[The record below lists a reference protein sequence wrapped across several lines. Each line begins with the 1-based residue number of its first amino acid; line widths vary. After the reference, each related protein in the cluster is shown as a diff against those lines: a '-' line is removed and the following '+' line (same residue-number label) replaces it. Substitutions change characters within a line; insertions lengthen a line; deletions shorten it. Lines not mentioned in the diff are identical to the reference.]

1 MYCRKCGK
9 WIDYEAEIC
18 TDCQQTEE
26 LFKVENEQ
34 PAQPAQNEQY
44 QYFFG
49 NNAQQPYAQQPYAQQ
64 PYAQQPY
71 AQQPYAQPVQSQD
84 KGSRMEG
91 FGFALAGTIIGFFAF
106 LFSYLLLIFSAVG
119 GMGLIMFPFALSTAI
134 FAMVSGTKSLNKS
147 KECTRAGKVK
157 PIATFILGIVNVVLA
172 GLSFFFIVL
181 TIMILAVAL

>member
-26 LFKVENEQ
+26 LFKVENEA
-34 PAQPAQNEQY
+34 PAQPAQNAQY

-49 NNAQQPYAQQPYAQQ
+49 NTAQQPGQQQYSQ
-64 PYAQQPY
+64 PMYS
-71 AQQPYAQPVQSQD
+71 QPVYPQPAQSQD

-91 FGFALAGTIIGFFAF
+91 FGFALAGTIIGFIAF
-106 LFSYLLLIFSAVG
+106 IFSYVLIVLSAVG
-119 GMGLIMFPFALSTAI
+119 GMGLGLFPVALGTAI

-172 GLSFFFIVL
+172 GLSFFFLFLTLIVL
-181 TIMILAVAL
+181 AAVL

>member
-49 NNAQQPYAQQPYAQQ
+49 NN
-64 PYAQQPY
+64 AQQPY

-134 FAMVSGTKSLNKS
+134 FTMVSGTKSLNKS

-181 TIMILAVAL
+181 TIMILAVVL

>member
-49 NNAQQPYAQQPYAQQ
+49 NN
-64 PYAQQPY
+64 AQQPY

-134 FAMVSGTKSLNKS
+134 FTMVSGTKSLNKS

>member
-34 PAQPAQNEQY
+34 PVQPAQNEQY

-49 NNAQQPYAQQPYAQQ
+49 NNAQQ

>member
-49 NNAQQPYAQQPYAQQ
+49 NNAQQPYAQQPYAQ
-64 PYAQQPY
+64 
-71 AQQPYAQPVQSQD
+71 PVQSQD

-106 LFSYLLLIFSAVG
+106 LFSYLLLIFS
-119 GMGLIMFPFALSTAI
+119 
-134 FAMVSGTKSLNKS
+134 
-147 KECTRAGKVK
+147 
-157 PIATFILGIVNVVLA
+157 ILGIQSVVTPFL
-172 GLSFFFIVL
+172 VL
-181 TIMILAVAL
+181 QTFSEDASARR